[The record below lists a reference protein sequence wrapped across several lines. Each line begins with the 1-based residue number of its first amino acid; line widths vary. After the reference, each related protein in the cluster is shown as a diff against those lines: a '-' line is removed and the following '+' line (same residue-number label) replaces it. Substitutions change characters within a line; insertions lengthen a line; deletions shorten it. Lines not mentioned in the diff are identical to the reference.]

1 MKNLHLKYS
10 LLLLI
15 LFSCDSDC
23 IVPNT
28 PFTPVNINFNIIG
41 SGKISQTDTNMD
53 VLPGNYVITNQNE
66 WTVLLSK
73 INAANPE
80 TTQSF
85 NTNVN
90 FNDFIVVGVFD
101 EVRSGGANSIFVT
114 SIIENQTQINIS
126 VGLQTGGIMNVIN
139 QAFQL
144 VKMPKPTK
152 TITFQ

>member
-1 MKNLHLKYS
+1 
-10 LLLLI
+10 
-15 LFSCDSDC
+15 
-23 IVPNT
+23 
-28 PFTPVNINFNIIG
+28 
-41 SGKISQTDTNMD
+41 MD

-73 INAANPE
+73 INAAPE